1 MMKKFI
7 LTLFF
12 ISFTTILFAQSG
24 KPYQIFNKK
33 GKKVTYKKM
42 LKKVKDTDILLFGEH
57 HNNSMI
63 HWLQLQVTKDLQK
76 QRELILGAEM
86 FEADNQ
92 KALTDYLAST
102 IDQKAFDTVAR
113 LWKNYKTDYKPLVD
127 FAKNNNLHFVAS
139 NVPRRNA
146 KIVYRKGFEGLESL
160 SKEEKSW
167 IAPLPVPYD
176 KNLPSYVK
184 MLEMMGGHGGENFP
198 KAQAI
203 KDATMGYFITKNYKA
218 NHLFIHYNGSYH
230 SDFYEGI
237 NWYINKY
244 NNTLNIKT
252 ITTVEQDDLSKLTEE
267 EKSKADFIIVVPTDM
282 TKTY

>member
-1 MMKKFI
+1 
-7 LTLFF
+7 
-12 ISFTTILFAQSG
+12 
-24 KPYQIFNKK
+24 
-33 GKKVTYKKM
+33 M
-42 LKKVKDTDILLFGEH
+42 LKKVKDTDVLLFGEH

-92 KALTDYLAST
+92 KALNDYLAGT
-102 IDQKAFDTVAR
+102 IDQKALDTVAR
-113 LWKNYKTDYKPLVD
+113 LWKNHKTDYKPLVD
-127 FAKNNNLHFVAS
+127 FAKENKLAFVAA

-146 KIVYRKGFEGLESL
+146 RIVFRKGFEGLESL
-160 SKEEKSW
+160 SVEEKSW
-167 IAPLPVPYD
+167 IAPLPFPYD
-176 KNLPSYVK
+176 KDLPGYVK
-184 MLEMMGGHGGENFP
+184 MLEMMGGHGGDNMP

-203 KDATMGYFITKNYKA
+203 KDATMGYFITKNYKP

-230 SDFYEGI
+230 SDNFEGI

-244 NNTLNIKT
+244 NKDLKIKT

-267 EKSKADFIIVVPTDM
+267 EKGKADFIIVVPTDM